1 MVDLV
6 IVAGLARQE
15 WPELAQRL
23 VRTICPECRQEY
35 DPDPADVPGDFTTDP
50 GTTLYDSRRRYAARV
65 RVDGTLVSESLRG
78 SIHKVGAELQVRI
91 AVKRLDEGLLLSR
104 VGLAPVAPENVAGDE
119 FEIEARQ
126 QLDDAAAIKVL
137 STLVKQ
143 RREAAEAYRTTRPEL
158 ADKEEQELAVLQ
170 EFLPAQLSEGELEE
184 LVARAITASGAGS
197 VRDMGAV
204 MKLVTPQTTG
214 RADGRLVS
222 EIVRKQLAR

>member
-1 MVDLV
+1 MSIQD
-6 IVAGLARQE
+6 
-15 WPELAQRL
+15 RL
-23 VRTICPECRQEY
+23 SEEMK
-35 DPDPADVPGDFTTDP
+35 AAMK
-50 GTTLYDSRRRYAARV
+50 SR
-65 RVDGTLVSESLRG
+65 DSLRLG
-78 SIHKVGAELQVRI
+78 TIRMARTALKNA
-91 AVKRLDEGLLLSR
+91 
-104 VGLAPVAPENVAGDE
+104 
-119 FEIEARQ
+119 EIEARR
-126 QLDDAAAIKVL
+126 QLDDTATIKVL

-184 LVARAITASGAGS
+184 LFARAITASGAGS